1 MTQPN
6 LLNLAKQGD
15 TKALT
20 NLLNRS
26 LQARGISAKA
36 TRRNENLHIL
46 LEGQETPNKTASV
59 RCIQQ
64 GLEKLGLVDM
74 PVTIY
79 GREQGQTQIAWQEH
93 LTAPITSVEEDSFFD
108 AELLEDGDA
117 SGSLL
122 EASPMD
128 AELPEP
134 SLGIPTGD
142 DLTGGEPTQV
152 SEDWSDQATAIE
164 TMEPLPPQAPPPPGM
179 PPASGSSWDNFDLDA
194 APAEPTGTGQTTTG
208 FEPPP
213 DESWGAGMPVDY
225 SPEDPEPTLI
235 VPDEGEDDM
244 DGALSDEEADSEIL
258 LSLWDDANLDDDIEP
273 SGDISVDN
281 LELWQEG
288 EAVDTDDADGTVL
301 SDEPMLVGDPSASS
315 AKSRKKSSSCLP
327 LLLLGLLA
335 LLGGIAT
342 AAHLKFLDVPL
353 LAKIPGVGP
362 LLAPDAEERDGEA
375 GAPTNEGE
383 ESGTA
388 PAQAEGD
395 APAADGADAQAAA
408 DAQVAADAPAEAPK
422 AVESTTT
429 DDPAPV
435 TAPESTPPESAA
447 VPDDPF
453 RDAVNAATQAATLA
467 QTAATPEEWSRV
479 AEYWGSAVDNMKAV
493 PTDHPKYDVAQDK
506 VPEYQRYLDYAQQLQ

>member
-15 TKALT
+15 TRALT

-46 LEGQETPNKTASV
+46 LEGQETPSKAASV

-79 GREQGQTQIAWQEH
+79 GREQGQTTIAWQEH
-93 LTAPITSVEEDSFFD
+93 LTAPITSVPEEAFFD

-117 SGSLL
+117 SGSL
-122 EASPMD
+122 EAAPID

-134 SLGIPTGD
+134 SMGMPSG
-142 DLTGGEPTQV
+142 DLTGGEPTEV

-164 TMEPLPPQAPPPPGM
+164 AMEPLPPQAPPPPGM
-179 PPASGSSWDNFDLDA
+179 PPASGNAAGNNSWDNFDLDA
-194 APAEPTGTGQTTTG
+194 SPGETTGAGNTTTG
-208 FEPPP
+208 FEPPS
-213 DESWGAGMPVDY
+213 DESWAAGMPVDY

-288 EAVDTDDADGTVL
+288 EVADNDDADGTVL
-301 SDEPMLVGDPSASS
+301 SDEPMLVGDPSSGS
-315 AKSRKKSSSCLP
+315 GKSRQKGSSCLP

-362 LLAPDAEERDGEA
+362 LLAP
-375 GAPTNEGE
+375 N
-383 ESGTA
+383 
-388 PAQAEGD
+388 
-395 APAADGADAQAAA
+395 
-408 DAQVAADAPAEAPK
+408 ADAPDGAGEGGPAKEGDTPTGDAETAPDEAQGSTPSDATPEPTQ

-429 DDPAPV
+429 DPSPAP
-435 TAPESTPPESAA
+435 APESSPPEVAT
-447 VPDDPF
+447 VIEDPF

-467 QTAATPEEWSRV
+467 QTAATSEEWGRV
-479 AEYWGSAVDNMKAV
+479 AEYWGKAVDNMDAV
-493 PTDHPKYDVAQDK
+493 PSDHPKYDVAQGK
-506 VPEYQRYLDYAQQLQ
+506 VSEYQRYLDYAQQQL